1 MAPLPVHAIP
11 LCDLGFSSI
20 LSQTNILYMGYLR
33 ITNLQNCLQEGSRL
47 GLQTV
52 GSATHPIF
60 GSGVGSKSDQ
70 NPNGLRKAADPFR
83 IQTKKRRVKKEKEK
97 GKQNNE

>member
-1 MAPLPVHAIP
+1 
-11 LCDLGFSSI
+11 
-20 LSQTNILYMGYLR
+20 MGYLR

-52 GSATHPIF
+52 GSAAHPIF

-83 IQTKKRRVKKEKEK
+83 IQRKEAVGQNRNGFGWEIRKATKTKKQGFGSLSE
-97 GKQNNE
+97 